1 MTISATP
8 SFNGRIILVNKQS
21 KTGEVKKV
29 IQEKGEI
36 KNPKALPDI
45 PEQYIDGNT
54 VNWKAFRKDIADS
67 EAKQKLP
74 ELQEN
79 LSEYRKNK
87 DYQAVLN
94 YFGIETKENEDG
106 SLTLSRY
113 SQPEKGITFEM
124 LGIDENEMFQNVSEI
139 EGDGDFLN
147 SSLKSLYNCKKI
159 GGNVRCSTSKLETL
173 GGLVEVGG
181 NLNLEHSDVKSLGDL
196 EYVGGGANFKGS
208 KNTSTDNLK
217 HIGKNALFAYSKI
230 KDISGLEYIGG
241 KISFYNSK
249 LIKEDFKDI
258 EKPE

>member
-36 KNPKALPDI
+36 KNPKMLPDI
-45 PEQYIDGNT
+45 PEQYKDGNT
-54 VNWKAFRKDIADS
+54 INWEAFRKDIADS
-67 EAKQKLP
+67 EIKQKLP

-79 LSEYRKNK
+79 LNEYRKNK

-94 YFGIETKENEDG
+94 YFGIETKENEDS

-124 LGIDENEMFQNVSEI
+124 LGIDENEMFQNVKEI

-159 GGNVRCSTSKLETL
+159 GGNARFSTSEIKTL
-173 GGLVEVGG
+173 GNLKEVDG
-181 NLNLEHSDVKSLGDL
+181 NLNLEHSNVIDLGAL
-196 EYVGGGANFKGS
+196 ETVQGGANFKGS
-208 KNTSTDNLK
+208 KTLQQAIWNISAK
-217 HIGKNALFAYSKI
+217 MLF
-230 KDISGLEYIGG
+230 L
-241 KISFYNSK
+241 
-249 LIKEDFKDI
+249 LIVK
-258 EKPE
+258 